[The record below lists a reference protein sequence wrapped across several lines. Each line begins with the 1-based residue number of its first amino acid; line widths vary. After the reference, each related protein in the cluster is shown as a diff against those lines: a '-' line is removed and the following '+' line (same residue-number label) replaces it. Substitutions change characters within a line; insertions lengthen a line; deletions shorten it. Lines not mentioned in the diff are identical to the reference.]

1 MFSLPDPS
9 KHPGS
14 LSKRRGVMK
23 RYAVVFAFLT
33 GVSIAFSQGGSPFLF
48 NVRDFGAV
56 GDGITLDTKAIQRA
70 IDECARGG
78 GIVVFSP
85 GTYLTGSLDLR
96 SNVELQVQMGAV
108 VLGSKNLSDYSERI
122 PKLKSYN
129 DVFLKHSL
137 FYAEGQ
143 SNISITGKGRIDGQ
157 GGSFKVVTK
166 EKPARYR
173 NRPFLVRFVECKN
186 VTVEDVTLENS
197 AMWMQQYLACE
208 GVMIRGIR
216 VFNHANKN
224 NDMMDIDGCRNV
236 VIADCI
242 GDTDDDGITLKS
254 TSERLTENV
263 TISNCVISSHC
274 NAIKTGTEST
284 GGFRNIAINNVVV
297 KPSSVE
303 SPMSGKRGGV
313 SGISLTLVDG
323 GIMDGVSISNV
334 VIDGPEVPL
343 FVRLGNR
350 ARKHWDGAPQPRVG
364 SVSNISLSHIVARNA
379 KSVGCSITGLPGHA
393 INGIQLSD
401 IRITFSGAVK
411 TMPTIEID
419 ERADQY
425 PEATMWGALP
435 SYGFFL
441 RHLRQLRVRDL
452 EIGYEQEDV
461 RPALMLSDVT
471 DATIENLRAAISGGA
486 GAALVLER
494 VQDLMITGTSLRG
507 TTKSVLKLL
516 GKNNA
521 RITLTGNDLRS
532 AEQVCEPLG
541 ALGVAVHVIGD
552 QMSR

>member
-1 MFSLPDPS
+1 
-9 KHPGS
+9 
-14 LSKRRGVMK
+14 MK

-494 VQDLMITGTSLRG
+494 VQDLMIMGTSLRG